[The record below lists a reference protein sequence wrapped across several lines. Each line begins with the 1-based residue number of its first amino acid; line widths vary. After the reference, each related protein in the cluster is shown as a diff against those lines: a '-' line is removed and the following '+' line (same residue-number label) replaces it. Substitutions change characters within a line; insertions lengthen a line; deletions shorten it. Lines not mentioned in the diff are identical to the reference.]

1 LSSDDDSDQAI
12 DVGGIL
18 YHERLT
24 KTLSRIFQVNKVLYA
39 GRTKYQRIEV
49 VDTPDFGKMLI
60 LDGKVQ
66 FSLKDEFIYHESL
79 VHPVMLTHP
88 SPEKVLIIGGGDGG
102 ALKEVLKHNTVKS
115 VTLVDLDEEV
125 MKIVKK
131 YVPEMFK
138 DSLKDPRVKILNMD
152 GRKFLAE
159 TENKYDVI
167 IVDVTDPFGPS
178 TLLYTKEFYQLVS
191 NALKDGGAMVTHS
204 EGMFSCRKE
213 FVTIYRTIKTAFR
226 KVRACSAFIPSFGD
240 VWMFTIG
247 SNTLDPVNMD
257 VKIIEER
264 MKKRHVETRFYY
276 PEIHKVLFTL
286 PKDLLKDLKEMKVE
300 ISTDKSPVQISA

>member
-39 GRTKYQRIEV
+39 GRTKYQRVEV

-88 SPEKVLIIGGGDGG
+88 SPEEILIIGGGDGG
-102 ALKEVLKHNTVKS
+102 ALKEVLKHNTVKN

-138 DSLKDPRVKILNMD
+138 DSLEDSRVKISNMD

-159 TENKYDVI
+159 TENKYDII

-191 NALKDGGAMVTHS
+191 NTLKDGGAMVTHS

-213 FVTIYRTIKTAFR
+213 FVTIYRTIETVFR

-257 VKIIEER
+257 VKVIEER

-276 PEIHKVLFTL
+276 PEIHRALFTL

>member
-1 LSSDDDSDQAI
+1 MSSDDDSDQAI

>member
-159 TENKYDVI
+159 TENKYDII

>member
-12 DVGGIL
+12 DAGGIL

-24 KTLSRIFQVNKVLYA
+24 RTLSRIFQVNRVLYA

-66 FSLKDEFIYHESL
+66 FSLRDEFIYHESL
-79 VHPVMLTHP
+79 VHPVMFTHP
-88 SPEKVLIIGGGDGG
+88 SPKEVLIIGGGDGG
-102 ALKEVLKHNTVKS
+102 ALKEVLKHNIVKN

-125 MKIVKK
+125 MDIVKK

-159 TENKYDVI
+159 TKNKYDI
-167 IVDVTDPFGPS
+167 IIIDVTDPFGPS
-178 TLLYTKEFYQLVS
+178 TLLYTKEFYQLVN
-191 NALKDGGAMVTHS
+191 NALNDGGAMVTHS
-204 EGMFSCRKE
+204 EGMYSSRKE
-213 FVTIYRTIKTAFR
+213 FVTIYKTIEIVFR
-226 KVRACSAFIPSFGD
+226 NTRAYGAFIPSFGD
-240 VWMFTIG
+240 AWTFTIA
-247 SNTLDPVNMD
+247 SNTLDPANMD
-257 VKIIEER
+257 VKVIEKR
-264 MKKRHVETRFYY
+264 MKERHVETRFYY
-276 PEIHKVLFTL
+276 PEMHKVLFTL
-286 PKDLLKDLKEMKVE
+286 PKDLLKDLKEMKVT
-300 ISTDKSPVQISA
+300 ISTDKSPVQMPA

>member
-88 SPEKVLIIGGGDGG
+88 SPKEVLIIGGGDGG
-102 ALKEVLKHNTVKS
+102 ALKEVLKHNIVKN
-115 VTLVDLDEEV
+115 VTLVDLDVEV
-125 MKIVKK
+125 MKTVKK
-131 YVPEMFK
+131 YIPEMFK
-138 DSLKDPRVKILNMD
+138 ESLKDPRVRILNMD

-159 TENKYDVI
+159 TENKYDII

-178 TLLYTKEFYQLVS
+178 TLLYTKEFYQLVN
-191 NALKDGGAMVTHS
+191 NALKDGGAMVTHC
-204 EGMFSCRKE
+204 EGMYSSRKE
-213 FVTIYRTIKTAFR
+213 FVTIYKTIEAVFR

-240 VWMFTIG
+240 VWMFTIA

-257 VKIIEER
+257 VKVLEER
-264 MKKRHVETRFYY
+264 MKKRHVETRFYC
-276 PEIHKVLFTL
+276 PEIHKALFTL
-286 PKDLLKDLKEMKVE
+286 PKDVLRDLKEMKVK
-300 ISTDKSPVQISA
+300 ISTDKSPVQIPA